1 MGGKEGSWAGGGK
14 EREGPIPQLGP
25 PECQE
30 TLCVVGHCFFLCPLR
45 LCLLRSLLPRDH
57 RERLL
62 LADFPGIS
70 AREASARHR
79 LSSSQDL
86 QHQ

>member
-1 MGGKEGSWAGGGK
+1 M
-14 EREGPIPQLGP
+14 LGW
-25 PECQE
+25 
-30 TLCVVGHCFFLCPLR
+30 PLLLPSSFG
-45 LCLLRSLLPRDH
+45 LCLLRSPLPRD

-79 LSSSQDL
+79 LSSSRDAQY
-86 QHQ
+86 Q